1 MDDEN
6 FLNEEKI
13 NEYKESFS
21 IFDKDND
28 GYISYEQLSE
38 IIKILGHNIPDE
50 DLQKMFRE
58 FDIDNKGS
66 IDFKEF
72 LGIMARKMRDTE
84 TETDF
89 VNAFNIFDRDHNGL
103 INGQELFDIFQSL
116 GIEATKDDCDE
127 LIKDA
132 DLDMDGFINYEE
144 FVRMLMNKN

>member
-6 FLNEEKI
+6 FLNEDKI

-28 GYISYEQLSE
+28 GYITYAQLAE

-50 DLQKMFRE
+50 DLQKMFKE

-103 INGQELFDIFQSL
+103 INGAELFEIFQSL

-132 DLDMDGFINYEE
+132 DLDMDGYINYEE

>member
-6 FLNEEKI
+6 FLNEDKI

-28 GYISYEQLSE
+28 GYITYAQLAE

-50 DLQKMFRE
+50 DLQKMFKE

>member
-28 GYISYEQLSE
+28 GYITYAQLAE

>member
-28 GYISYEQLSE
+28 GYISYSQLSE
-38 IIKILGHNIPDE
+38 IIKILGHNIPEE
-50 DLQKMFRE
+50 DLQKMFKE
-58 FDIDNKGS
+58 FDIDNKGA

-103 INGQELFDIFQSL
+103 INSRELFDIFQSL

-127 LIKDA
+127 LVKDV

>member
-6 FLNEEKI
+6 FLNEDKI

-28 GYISYEQLSE
+28 GYITYAQLAE

>member
-6 FLNEEKI
+6 FLNEDKI

-28 GYISYEQLSE
+28 GYITYAQLAE

-50 DLQKMFRE
+50 DLQKMFKE

-84 TETDF
+84 KETDF

-103 INGQELFDIFQSL
+103 INSAELFEIFQSL

-132 DLDMDGFINYEE
+132 DLDMDGYINYEE